1 MAGGRP
7 WPRRPLWHC
16 CTPLGC
22 LSRGWRSNCG
32 PIPVQGVLDSCFS
45 PVFHSLFFAAAP
57 SLSHP
62 AAGLGSLL
70 PREAGGTLLS
80 TGTPRLASSRLGSLW
95 GQNRCSPRV
104 CQHCPPSCPRRAGG
118 GGREAPRVDARPAAS
133 SRAGWAALPHVQL
146 SRRHLASPPGR
157 QPSLPLVLGSPPPR
171 HGMKLKAIIKIVSP
185 NPGQTSQSELARAV
199 PVAGGWG
206 RNSCPQGIR
215 WGKRSLAGFP
225 PPPTPKQPSCF
236 PSRLLC
242 RGRTSAGMRVL
253 SFPLSRHILVRRR
266 CKSWS
271 KPFVLSGL

>member
-1 MAGGRP
+1 MGP
-7 WPRRPLWHC
+7 S
-16 CTPLGC
+16 
-22 LSRGWRSNCG
+22 LSRGSST
-32 PIPVQGVLDSCFS
+32 PAFP
-45 PVFHSLFFAAAP
+45 LFFIPCFLLLHPLCPTRQQAWGPCSHGRREALSSPQGPRGWPPLGWARFGARTAALP
-57 SLSHP
+57 GSVSTVLP
-62 AAGLGSLL
+62 AAL
-70 PREAGGTLLS
+70 AG
-80 TGTPRLASSRLGSLW
+80 P
-95 GQNRCSPRV
+95 
-104 CQHCPPSCPRRAGG
+104 GG